1 MKPHDPKA
9 VHAVQRSAFDTS
21 RISII
26 VQANHVLALS
36 HWARAARAWAKKQPQ
51 EAGSELKAA
60 AQHAEHAASW
70 LGGELAGVRA
80 AAAEAAAVGD
90 KLATGASCTR
100 EEINNASTALNDA
113 IDAVGKQIGSPHKAV
128 PFDHTIII

>member
-1 MKPHDPKA
+1 MKPHDPMA
-9 VHAVQRSAFDTS
+9 VLAVQRSAFDSS

-36 HWARAARAWAKKQPQ
+36 HWARAARAWAKNQAS

-60 AQHAEHAASW
+60 ARHAEHAASW
-70 LGGELAGVRA
+70 LGSELAAVSA

-90 KLATGASCTR
+90 KLATGTPCTR
-100 EEINNASTALNDA
+100 EEMNNASTALNDA
-113 IDAVGKQIGSPHKAV
+113 IDAVGRQIGSPHKAV
-128 PFDHTIII
+128 PFDHTIAT